1 MIFFFLFMSYVTRG
15 KFTIDAKPI
24 KYWHLSALG
33 VNRKIY
39 KKKKGKKKKRVTKL
53 TCDLLMLPFSE
64 MIVELQLEVEIF

>member
-1 MIFFFLFMSYVTRG
+1 MSYVTRG

-24 KYWHLSALG
+24 KYWHLSASG
-33 VNRKIY
+33 VNRKNIIKG
-39 KKKKGKKKKRVTKL
+39 KKKKKKRVTKL